1 MLDDFL
7 NENEDDETAS
17 FLDSIDEEEDLFELP
32 SEADHGFMGMSA
44 GQRFIV
50 ALLIMFVVVLAGA
63 FCLLVTGSVAL
74 PAF

>member
-7 NENEDDETAS
+7 KDDEDTVS
-17 FLDSIDEEEDLFELP
+17 FLDGIDDEEELFELP
-32 SEADHGFMGMSA
+32 ISSDHGFLGMSA

-50 ALLIMFVVVLAGA
+50 SLLMMFVILLSGA
-63 FCLLVTGSVAL
+63 FCLLVTGSISL

>member
-7 NENEDDETAS
+7 NDDEDTSA
-17 FLDSIDEEEDLFELP
+17 FLDGIDDEEELFELP
-32 SEADHGFMGMSA
+32 SQSEYGFLGMSA

-50 ALLIMFVVVLAGA
+50 SILLMFVVLLAGA
-63 FCLLVTGSVAL
+63 FCLLVTGSVSL

>member
-7 NENEDDETAS
+7 R
-17 FLDSIDEEEDLFELP
+17 DEEETSTFLDDLEDEEELFELP
-32 SEADHGFMGMSA
+32 SDSEYGFLGMTA

-50 ALLIMFVVVLAGA
+50 SILLMFVVLLSGA
-63 FCLLVTGSVAL
+63 FCLLVTGSISL

>member
-7 NENEDDETAS
+7 R
-17 FLDSIDEEEDLFELP
+17 DEEETSTFLDDLEDEEELFELP
-32 SEADHGFMGMSA
+32 SESEYGFLGMTA

-50 ALLIMFVVVLAGA
+50 SILMMFVVLLSGA
-63 FCLLVTGSVAL
+63 FCLLVTGSISL

>member
-7 NENEDDETAS
+7 KDEDDTSS
-17 FLDSIDEEEDLFELP
+17 FLDELNDEDQLFELP
-32 SEADHGFMGMSA
+32 SQSDYGFLGMTA

-50 ALLIMFVVVLAGA
+50 SILMIFVVLLSGA
-63 FCLLVTGSVAL
+63 FFLLVTGSISL

>member
-7 NENEDDETAS
+7 KDEDDTSS
-17 FLDSIDEEEDLFELP
+17 FLDDLNDEDQLFELP
-32 SEADHGFMGMSA
+32 SQSDYGFLGMTA

-50 ALLIMFVVVLAGA
+50 AILMIFVVLLSGA
-63 FCLLVTGSVAL
+63 FCLLVTGSISL

>member
-7 NENEDDETAS
+7 NDDDDTTA
-17 FLDSIDEEEDLFELP
+17 FLDGINDEEELFELP
-32 SEADHGFMGMSA
+32 SQSEYGFLGMSA

-50 ALLIMFVVVLAGA
+50 SLLLMFVVLLAGA